1 MMSVKIGA
9 MTFEVETGGAGRTS
23 GLRVTQFLHGP
34 GGHVTVL
41 GGSVVTTEAKAAL
54 KAILAYIS

>member
-9 MTFEVETGGAGRTS
+9 MTFEVEAGGAGRMS
-23 GLRVTQFLHGP
+23 ELRVTQSLRGDK
-34 GGHVTVL
+34 TVL
-41 GGSVVTTEAKAAL
+41 GGSVVTTDTKAAL